1 MALGGRPAAVVL
13 TGNRKTMTTR
23 DLAGWLQYQERI
35 NPRTIELGLT
45 RVRAVWEA
53 MGAPRPAPTVIT
65 VGGTN
70 GKGSTVAFLEA
81 MLRAAGYRVGCFTSP
96 HLLRYNERIRI
107 DGLDIDDAPLVASF
121 ERIEAARGDL
131 LLTYFEFGTLA
142 AIDLIARSGVDVAV
156 LEVGL
161 GGRLDAVN
169 IIDADAAIVTS
180 VDLDHQE
187 WLGGDR
193 DTIGRE
199 KAFIARAGRP
209 LVLGEANP
217 PARLLETAR
226 QIGADVLIPGTHFG
240 DAPGVPAMAGDFQ
253 RFNAAAAVAALRAL
267 PGLEVD
273 DVAMAAGLAAARVPA
288 RLQVLPG
295 QPPVVVDVG
304 HNPHAAR
311 ALAAWLDETPRGAVQ
326 AVFGALADKDID
338 GVMNALGPRIA
349 QWHLASLDGD
359 TPRGLTAAALAAR
372 LAIVLPGAL
381 HDVHS
386 GVAEALAAAR
396 MAAGADGLVLAF
408 GSFFVASAVL
418 AAS

>member
-1 MALGGRPAAVVL
+1 
-13 TGNRKTMTTR
+13 MTNR

-35 NPRTIELGLT
+35 NPRTIELGLA
-45 RVRAVWEA
+45 RVRAVWET
-53 MGAPRPAPTVIT
+53 MGAPRPAPIVIT

-81 MLRAAGYRVGCFTSP
+81 MLQAAGYRVGCFTSP

-107 DGLDIDDAPLVASF
+107 DGLDAGDAALVASF
-121 ERIEAARGDL
+121 ERIEAARGEL

-142 AIDLIARSGVDVAV
+142 AIDLIARSRVDVAV

-209 LVLGEANP
+209 LVLGEAEP

-226 QIGADVLIPGTHFG
+226 QIGAHVLIRGTHFG

-253 RFNAAAAVAALRAL
+253 RSNAAAAAATLRAL
-267 PGLEVD
+267 PRLQVD
-273 DVAMAAGLAAARVPA
+273 DAAMASGLAAARVPA

-295 QPPVVVDVG
+295 QPAVVVDVG

-311 ALAAWLDETPRGAVQ
+311 ALAAWLDETPRGAVH

-338 GVMNALGPRIA
+338 GVMSALGPRIA
-349 QWHLASLDGD
+349 HWHLASLDGD
-359 TPRGLTAAALAAR
+359 TPRGLAAAALAAR
-372 LAIVLPGAL
+372 LAIVLPGAPHDL
-381 HDVHS
+381 HP
-386 GVAEALAAAR
+386 GVAQALAAAR

>member
-1 MALGGRPAAVVL
+1 
-13 TGNRKTMTTR
+13 MTTR

-45 RVRAVWEA
+45 RVRAVWQA

-81 MLRAAGYRVGCFTSP
+81 MLQAAGYRVGCFTSP

-107 DGLDIDDAPLVASF
+107 DGLDVSDAALVASF
-121 ERIEAARGDL
+121 ERIEAARGEL

-209 LVLGEANP
+209 LVLGEADP

-226 QIGADVLIPGTHFG
+226 QIGANVLTRGTHFG
-240 DAPGVPAMAGDFQ
+240 DAPGVPAMSGDFQ
-253 RFNAAAAVAALRAL
+253 RSNAAAAVAALRAL
-267 PGLEVD
+267 PGLKVD
-273 DVAMAAGLAAARVPA
+273 DAAMAAGLAAARVSA
-288 RLQVLPG
+288 RLQVMPG
-295 QPPVVVDVG
+295 RPAVVVDVG

-349 QWHLASLDGD
+349 RWHLASLDGD
-359 TPRGLTAAALAAR
+359 TPRGLTATALATR
-372 LAIVLPGAL
+372 LATVLPGAP
-381 HDVHS
+381 HEIHA
-386 GVAEALAAAR
+386 GVAGALAAAR
-396 MAAGADGLVLAF
+396 AAAGADGLVLAF

>member
-1 MALGGRPAAVVL
+1 MAVGGRLAAVVL
-13 TGNRKTMTTR
+13 TGKRPKMTTR

-35 NPRTIELGLT
+35 NPRTIELGLA
-45 RVRAVWEA
+45 RVRAVWQA

-81 MLRAAGYRVGCFTSP
+81 MLQAAGYRVGCFTSP

-107 DGLDIDDAPLVASF
+107 DSLDVSDAALVASF
-121 ERIEAARGDL
+121 ERIEAARGEL

-209 LVLGEANP
+209 LVLGEADP

-226 QIGADVLIPGTHFG
+226 QIGADVLIRGAHFG
-240 DAPGVPAMAGDFQ
+240 DAPGVPAMSGDFQ
-253 RFNAAAAVAALRAL
+253 RSNAAAAVAALRAL
-267 PGLEVD
+267 PSLKVD
-273 DVAMAAGLAAARVPA
+273 DAAMAAGLAAARVSA

-295 QPPVVVDVG
+295 RPAVVVDVG

-349 QWHLASLDGD
+349 HWHLASLDGD
-359 TPRGLTAAALAAR
+359 TPRGLTATALAAR
-372 LAIVLPGAL
+372 LAIVLPGAP
-381 HDVHS
+381 HEIHA

-396 MAAGADGLVLAF
+396 AAAGADGLVLAF